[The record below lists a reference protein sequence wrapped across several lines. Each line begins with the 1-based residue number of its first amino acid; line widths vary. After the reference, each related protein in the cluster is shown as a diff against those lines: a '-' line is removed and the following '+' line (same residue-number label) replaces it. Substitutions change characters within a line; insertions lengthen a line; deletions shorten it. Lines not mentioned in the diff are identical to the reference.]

1 MVLNINR
8 STNYKHFC
16 SPLSKRELENQDIKS
31 KILSIYTSSKKR
43 LGYKK
48 IMVCLDVEYGIK
60 ISLGRV
66 ARLMRKMN
74 LPKIST
80 AKSYKKNNL
89 DNAVRD
95 NILKQNFSTNLPNCV
110 WVSDITYLKV
120 GGRHAYLCVIIDL
133 FSRMVVGWKLSNSMK
148 ANLVCDTLNAS
159 FVKRSRPINL
169 IFYSNQGSQYT
180 SSELKN
186 LWMILIL
193 PLLFLRRVIRMIMR
207 FASRFLS
214 F

>member
-1 MVLNINR
+1 MR
-8 STNYKHFC
+8 
-16 SPLSKRELENQDIKS
+16 LEI
-31 KILSIYTSSKKR
+31 IFLSI
-43 LGYKK
+43 
-48 IMVCLDVEYGIK
+48 I
-60 ISLGRV
+60 
-66 ARLMRKMN
+66 
-74 LPKIST
+74 
-80 AKSYKKNNL
+80 
-89 DNAVRD
+89 
-95 NILKQNFSTNLPNCV
+95 FSTNLPNCV

-159 FVKRSRPINL
+159 FVKRSRPTNL

-207 FASRFLS
+207 FASHFLS